1 MTTETPIERLA
12 VYLILADGTEEL
24 LDEHDLKP
32 NESIGHA
39 LFEMSLG
46 QRSPIEAAR
55 FMLNMRDVKGNE
67 RRRLRAMVDKEACKQ
82 CIRDNNGVC
91 IRGNSEEWVE
101 KILD

>member
-1 MTTETPIERLA
+1 MATETPKEKLA
-12 VYLILADGTEEL
+12 IYRISADRTEEL
-24 LDEHDLKP
+24 LDEHEMKP
-32 NESIGHA
+32 GESIGDA

-91 IRGNSEEWVE
+91 IRGNSDKWVE
-101 KILD
+101 KVLS